1 MAAKQAV
8 DALTLEDARAEH
20 ARLVAEIG
28 HHRALYYQKDAPE
41 ISDAD
46 YDALER
52 RLTAIEARFPELAGA
67 DSPTVTVGAAPAA
80 GFGKVRHT
88 VPMLSLGNAFE
99 DEDVTDFVASIRRF
113 LVLDEGA
120 PLDFVAEPKIDGLS
134 LSIRYE
140 DGQLV
145 QAATRGDG
153 AEGEDV
159 TANVRTIDDIPNT
172 LKGKAPAV
180 LEVRGE
186 VYMRREDFLA
196 LNKAQA
202 EKGEKVFANP
212 RNAAAGSLRQL
223 DAGITADRPLRFF
236 AYTWGELSEP
246 LGATQSESRRRLAE
260 LGFTISEPSRLCRAA
275 DELLAYYRD
284 IGAQRATLPFDIDG
298 VVYKVDRLDLQERLG
313 FRTRTPRWAT
323 AHKYPAE
330 KAQTLLKAIS
340 IQVGRT
346 GALTPVAE
354 LEPITVGGV
363 VVSRATL
370 HNEDE
375 IRRKDVRVG
384 DTVIVQRAG
393 DVIPQIVGV
402 VPTLRPADSQPFE
415 FPTHCPACGSLA
427 VRSTAEKADVAAE
440 TAAVESG
447 TPEDGATPDGTE
459 APTPEEAVAEPD
471 GVVRRCTG
479 GLICPAQAVER
490 LIHFTSRLAFD
501 IEGLGIERM
510 RLFFNQ
516 DRIREPADIF
526 TLEKRESERLDR
538 IVTMTGFGKKSVEKL
553 FAAIEA
559 RRTIGLD
566 RLIYALGIRQ
576 VGEATAK
583 LLARHYLTVEH
594 WRDAMIKAA
603 EERADQPTERK
614 PELVG
619 EAYAELCA
627 IEQIG
632 VGVADDMMAFFR
644 EEHNRALL
652 DRLLA
657 QITVE
662 TYQRPTTTGSP
673 VVGKTVVFTGTL
685 ETMGRSEAKAKA
697 ESLGAKV
704 AGSVSAKTDYVVVG
718 ADAGSKATKAR
729 ELGLTLLTEQE
740 WVDLISGKAAA
751 PE

>member
-1 MAAKQAV
+1 MAATQAI
-8 DALTLEDARAEH
+8 DTLTPEDAQAEH
-20 ARLVAEIG
+20 ARLVAEIT

-41 ISDAD
+41 ISDAA
-46 YDALER
+46 YDALEK
-52 RLTAIEARFPELAGA
+52 RLAALEKHFPTLAGA
-67 DSPTVTVGAAPAA
+67 HSPTATVGAAPAA
-80 GFGKVRHT
+80 GFGKVKHR

-113 LVLDEGA
+113 LVLDDEA

-140 DGQLV
+140 DGRLV

-159 TANVRTIDDIPNT
+159 TANVRTIGDIPNT
-172 LKGKAPAV
+172 LTGPVSGKGAPAV

-223 DAGITADRPLRFF
+223 DASITAGRPLRFF

-246 LGATQSESRRRLAE
+246 LGATQSESRQRLAE
-260 LGFTISEPSRLCRAA
+260 LGFTLSEPSRLCRTA
-275 DELLAYYRD
+275 DELLDYYRA

-298 VVYKVDRLDLQERLG
+298 VVYKVNRLDLQERLG

-330 KAQTLLKAIS
+330 QAQTILKAIS

-393 DVIPQIVGV
+393 DVIPQIVSSV
-402 VPTLRPADSQPFE
+402 ASLRPADAKPYE

-427 VRSTAEKADVAAE
+427 VRSTAEKADMAAE
-440 TAAVESG
+440 TAAVEGG
-447 TPEDGATPDGTE
+447 TDAAE
-459 APTPEEAVAEPD
+459 APPGESIETAAEPD

-510 RLFFNQ
+510 RLFFSQ
-516 DRIREPADIF
+516 GRIREPADIF
-526 TLEKRESERLDR
+526 TLEKREDERLDR

-583 LLARHYLTVEH
+583 LLARHYLTVDH
-594 WRDAMIKAA
+594 WQESMIKAA
-603 EERADQPTERK
+603 EERAAQPTERK

-662 TYQRPTTTGSP
+662 TYQRPSTTGSP

-729 ELGLTLLTEQE
+729 DLGLTILTEQE
-740 WVDLISGKAAA
+740 WVDLISGKSATS
-751 PE
+751 E

>member
-1 MAAKQAV
+1 MASPTAI
-8 DALTLEDARAEH
+8 DSLSREDAQAEH
-20 ARLVAEIG
+20 ARLAAEIK
-28 HHRALYYQKDAPE
+28 HHRDLYYQKDAPAL
-41 ISDAD
+41 SDGD
-46 YDALER
+46 YDALEK
-52 RLTAIEARFPELAGA
+52 RLVALEERFPDLAGA
-67 DSPTVTVGAAPAA
+67 DSPTATVGAAPAA
-80 GFGKVRHT
+80 GFGKVKHK
-88 VPMLSLGNAFE
+88 VAMLSLGNAFA

-113 LVLDEGA
+113 LVLDDDA

-140 DGQLV
+140 NGDLV

-159 TANVRTIDDIPNT
+159 TANVRTIRDIPNT
-172 LKGKAPAV
+172 LNGPAPAV

-186 VYMRREDFLA
+186 VYMTRDDFLA
-196 LNKAQA
+196 LNQAQA

-223 DAGITADRPLRFF
+223 DAGITAGRPLRFF

-246 LGATQSESRRRLAE
+246 LGATQSESRTRLAA
-260 LGFTISEPSRLCRAA
+260 LGFTISEPSAQCHTA

-284 IGAQRATLPFDIDG
+284 IGARRATLPFDIDG

-330 KAQTLLKAIS
+330 QAQTILKAIS

-393 DVIPQIVGV
+393 DVIPQIVTSV
-402 VPTLRPADSQPFE
+402 AALRPADAQPFV

-440 TAAVESG
+440 TAAVEG
-447 TPEDGATPDGTE
+447 APEDAE
-459 APTPEEAVAEPD
+459 APPATETMAEPD

-490 LIHFTSRLAFD
+490 LIHFASRLAFD

-510 RLFFNQ
+510 QLFFRQ
-516 DRIREPADIF
+516 ERIREPADIF
-526 TLEKRESERLDR
+526 TLEKREGERLDR

-583 LLARHYLTVEH
+583 LLARHYVTVAH
-594 WRDAMIKAA
+594 WREAMEKAA
-603 EERADQPTERK
+603 TERAARPTERK
-614 PELVG
+614 PEPVG

-627 IEQIG
+627 IEQMG
-632 VGVADDMMAFFR
+632 MGVADDMMAFFQ
-644 EEHNRALL
+644 EEHNRAVL

-657 QITVE
+657 QIIVE
-662 TYQRPTTTGSP
+662 TYQQPTTTDSP
-673 VVGKTVVFTGTL
+673 VAGKTVVFTGTL
-685 ETMGRSEAKAKA
+685 ETMGRGEAKAKA

-729 ELGLTLLTEQE
+729 ELGLTILTEQE
-740 WVDLISGKAAA
+740 WVDLIGGKAVTQG
-751 PE
+751 